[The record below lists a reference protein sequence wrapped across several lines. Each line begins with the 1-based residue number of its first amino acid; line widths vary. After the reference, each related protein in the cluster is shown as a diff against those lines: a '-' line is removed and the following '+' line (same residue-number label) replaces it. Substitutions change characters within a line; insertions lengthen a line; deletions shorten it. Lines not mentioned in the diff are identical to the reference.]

1 MKNLIITKQSSKLK
15 NYYINKL
22 EGYEL
27 LEGHAKLLS
36 ILNQAGEIVGRKKL
50 QKMVY
55 IAKKLNFPFNER
67 YNFHFYGPY
76 SEELTLKIEE
86 MCNLGFINEVKE
98 NKGGYFQYRYKLSET
113 GKEFLDLSKIEEM
126 EHLEAFTLSI
136 NQQSSRFLELVSTVV
151 YFDNCTKE
159 EVMEKVNTLKKKQ
172 NYSNEEIEDAFQYL
186 ENLKLLVN
194 KKGASMC

>member
-1 MKNLIITKQSSKLK
+1 M
-15 NYYINKL
+15 
-22 EGYEL
+22 